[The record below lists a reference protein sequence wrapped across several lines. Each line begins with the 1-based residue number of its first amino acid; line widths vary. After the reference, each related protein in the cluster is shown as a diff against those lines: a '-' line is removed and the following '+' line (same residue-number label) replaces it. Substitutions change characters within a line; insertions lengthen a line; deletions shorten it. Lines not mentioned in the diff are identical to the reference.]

1 MNNHI
6 KALTAL
12 LMMLPALLSWG
23 AYPLNYEASF
33 TAGGGS
39 GDFAPYYISSLRH
52 GKLTQQY
59 NTQLE
64 GKVWRPL
71 DDTERFS
78 YGFGIDLIG
87 GYASKVD
94 YGRYD
99 QNTGWYEHKV
109 GPSAGWIQQL
119 YGEIK
124 YRSVFVMA
132 GLKEYESP
140 LLNQN
145 LTSGDLIESGNARP
159 IPQLR
164 VGLID
169 FQDIPY
175 TSGWVQI
182 QGEVGYGKYTD
193 FGWIEDHYS
202 FYNDAIEKGEWY
214 NYKRC
219 YFRTN
224 PTKPFSVTIG
234 MQAIAQF
241 GGTQKHY
248 YRGKLISTT
257 KYPAKFKTFF
267 KMLIPTQ
274 DGGEG
279 FYTGDHLGTWDMRA
293 RYKLRNNDELFAY
306 FSWLWTDGSGIGKLN
321 GWDGLWGIEYKSS
334 GKKILNGALIEYFDF
349 TNQSG
354 PLHYAP
360 GDNEGGTIKDH
371 ASGSDNYYNN
381 GFHRSYANYGMAVG
395 PPTFMA
401 PIYNLDGNPAFVAN
415 MMRGFHVGIE
425 GSVTND
431 IDYRM
436 KAGYRKSWGTGGVIL
451 PEPIHSTSV
460 MVEAQ
465 WRVKHI
471 QGLTLS
477 CQCEV
482 DRGKMPCN
490 AFGAMFS
497 VKYEGLF
504 NL

>member
-257 KYPAKFKTFF
+257 KYPAK
-267 KMLIPTQ
+267 
-274 DGGEG
+274 
-279 FYTGDHLGTWDMRA
+279 
-293 RYKLRNNDELFAY
+293 
-306 FSWLWTDGSGIGKLN
+306 
-321 GWDGLWGIEYKSS
+321 
-334 GKKILNGALIEYFDF
+334 
-349 TNQSG
+349 
-354 PLHYAP
+354 
-360 GDNEGGTIKDH
+360 
-371 ASGSDNYYNN
+371 
-381 GFHRSYANYGMAVG
+381 
-395 PPTFMA
+395 
-401 PIYNLDGNPAFVAN
+401 
-415 MMRGFHVGIE
+415 
-425 GSVTND
+425 
-431 IDYRM
+431 
-436 KAGYRKSWGTGGVIL
+436 
-451 PEPIHSTSV
+451 
-460 MVEAQ
+460 
-465 WRVKHI
+465 
-471 QGLTLS
+471 
-477 CQCEV
+477 
-482 DRGKMPCN
+482 
-490 AFGAMFS
+490 
-497 VKYEGLF
+497 
-504 NL
+504 